1 MAAVAIVYLF
11 LDFHLQVTRFYDDR
25 FIFPDRGS
33 QMGSFPGKAASSRRT
48 AGSG

>member
-25 FIFPDRGS
+25 FIFPDRDKRLDG
-33 QMGSFPGKAASSRRT
+33 FPGKAASLRRM

>member
-25 FIFPDRGS
+25 FIFPGRDKYVKD
-33 QMGSFPGKAASSRRT
+33 FPGKAASLRRM